1 MPINARYVHT
11 NLIAL
16 DWRKLVQFYC
26 DVFGCVPVPPER
38 DLSGPVLEKGTG
50 VPGAHLMGMHLR
62 LPGGGEDG
70 PTLEI
75 YSYTPVADVGVKA
88 INRPG
93 YGHLAFQVDDLQK
106 AREMVLE
113 KGGRALGEIV
123 TTPVGTDRQVS
134 WCYLTDPEG
143 NAIELQIWNT
153 RTPDG
158 RL

>member
-1 MPINARYVHT
+1 
-11 NLIAL
+11 
-16 DWRKLVQFYC
+16 
-26 DVFGCVPVPPER
+26 
-38 DLSGPVLEKGTG
+38 LEKGTG